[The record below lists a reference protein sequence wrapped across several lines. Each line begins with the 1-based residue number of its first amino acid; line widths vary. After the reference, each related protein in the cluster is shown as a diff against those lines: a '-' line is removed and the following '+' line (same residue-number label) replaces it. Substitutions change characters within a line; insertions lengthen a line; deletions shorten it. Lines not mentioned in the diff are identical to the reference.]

1 MRIILYGILILFFIG
16 CSPSNEMDSTNLIPI
31 SGNWELIT
39 TYGGS
44 EEDIAHG
51 IAATSDGGY
60 IVVGNSKST
69 DGTFS
74 NKKRIGSDIFLV
86 KFNALNEVEWTSTYG
101 GSEDDR
107 GHDVVQLADGGFA
120 VVGYS
125 QSSDGDATRNEGQ
138 HDNWVFKVDAQGN
151 LLWEKSFG
159 FLGHDHAY
167 NIISTSDGGLF
178 FNGFLDVTAS
188 NGAGQDGKT
197 QLTKKHGVG
206 EFWCHKLDPDGNL
219 QWRRYFGGT
228 SNDRSYDAIET
239 KEGDFVLVGSS
250 ESQDVDITNPKGEY
264 DIWVVKI
271 DAKGN
276 LLWQRSV
283 GGSNYDIGTALIEAY
298 DGDLLITGQS
308 YSQDKDITDPL
319 GSSDGILLR
328 MSNEGELK
336 KVQNYGTYEFD
347 SLKDILQR
355 ADGTLVMVGYSG
367 SGEIE
372 TGGALD
378 NDIFLYYVFADGT
391 LVNKYKI
398 DGEGLDIP
406 EKIAMTTK
414 GQVIL
419 VGSTNSTTAPYS
431 NSAGGKD
438 LFVAIWN

>member
-1 MRIILYGILILFFIG
+1 MRVLLKVISICLLIG
-16 CSPSNEMDSTNLIPI
+16 CSPSIEMDSTTLIPI
-31 SGNWELIT
+31 SGNWDLVT

-74 NKKRIGSDIFLV
+74 NKNHAGSDIFLM

-125 QSSDGDATRNEGQ
+125 QSSDGDASRNKGQ
-138 HDNWVFKVDAQGN
+138 HDNWVFKTDALGN

-167 NIISTSDGGLF
+167 SIISTSDGGLF

-188 NGAGQDGKT
+188 NGAGQDGKL

-206 EFWCHKLDPDGNL
+206 EFWCHKLDSDGNL

-283 GGSNYDIGTALIEAY
+283 GGSGYDIGTALIEAN

-328 MSNEGELK
+328 MSAEGELK
-336 KVQNYGTYEFD
+336 KVQN
-347 SLKDILQR
+347 
-355 ADGTLVMVGYSG
+355 
-367 SGEIE
+367 
-372 TGGALD
+372 
-378 NDIFLYYVFADGT
+378 
-391 LVNKYKI
+391 
-398 DGEGLDIP
+398 
-406 EKIAMTTK
+406 
-414 GQVIL
+414 
-419 VGSTNSTTAPYS
+419 
-431 NSAGGKD
+431 
-438 LFVAIWN
+438 

>member
-1 MRIILYGILILFFIG
+1 
-16 CSPSNEMDSTNLIPI
+16 
-31 SGNWELIT
+31 
-39 TYGGS
+39 
-44 EEDIAHG
+44 
-51 IAATSDGGY
+51 
-60 IVVGNSKST
+60 
-69 DGTFS
+69 
-74 NKKRIGSDIFLV
+74 
-86 KFNALNEVEWTSTYG
+86 
-101 GSEDDR
+101 
-107 GHDVVQLADGGFA
+107 
-120 VVGYS
+120 
-125 QSSDGDATRNEGQ
+125 
-138 HDNWVFKVDAQGN
+138 
-151 LLWEKSFG
+151 
-159 FLGHDHAY
+159 
-167 NIISTSDGGLF
+167 
-178 FNGFLDVTAS
+178 
-188 NGAGQDGKT
+188 
-197 QLTKKHGVG
+197 
-206 EFWCHKLDPDGNL
+206 
-219 QWRRYFGGT
+219 
-228 SNDRSYDAIET
+228 
-239 KEGDFVLVGSS
+239 
-250 ESQDVDITNPKGEY
+250 VDITNPKGEY

-378 NDIFLYYVFADGT
+378 NDIFLYYAFDDGT

>member
-1 MRIILYGILILFFIG
+1 M
-16 CSPSNEMDSTNLIPI
+16 
-31 SGNWELIT
+31 
-39 TYGGS
+39 
-44 EEDIAHG
+44 
-51 IAATSDGGY
+51 
-60 IVVGNSKST
+60 
-69 DGTFS
+69 
-74 NKKRIGSDIFLV
+74 

-125 QSSDGDATRNEGQ
+125 QSSDGDATTNEGQ

>member
-74 NKKRIGSDIFLV
+74 NKKRIGSDIFLM

-138 HDNWVFKVDAQGN
+138 HDNWVFKVDTQGN

-167 NIISTSDGGLF
+167 NIFSTSDGGLF

-206 EFWCHKLDPDGNL
+206 EFWCHKLDADGNL

-276 LLWQRSV
+276 LLLQRSV

>member
-1 MRIILYGILILFFIG
+1 MRVLLKGISICLLIG
-16 CSPSNEMDSTNLIPI
+16 CSSTTEMDSETLIPI
-31 SGNWELIT
+31 SGNWDLVN

-51 IAATSDGGY
+51 ITATADGGY
-60 IVVGNSKST
+60 ILVGNSKST
-69 DGTFS
+69 DGIFS
-74 NKKRIGSDIFLV
+74 NKNRAGSDIFLI

-125 QSSDGDATRNEGQ
+125 QSSDGDTSRNEGQ
-138 HDNWVFKVDAQGN
+138 HDNWVFKTDAQGN
-151 LLWEKSFG
+151 LIWEKSFG

-167 NIISTSDGGLF
+167 SIISTSDGGLF

-188 NGAGQDGKT
+188 NGAGQDGKV

-206 EFWCHKLDPDGNL
+206 EFWCHKLDADGNL

-271 DAKGN
+271 NAKGN

-283 GGSNYDIGTALIEAY
+283 GGSGYDIGTALIEAN

-308 YSQDKDITDPL
+308 YSLDKDITNPL
-319 GSSDGILLR
+319 GSSDGILVR
-328 MSNEGELK
+328 MSAEGVLK
-336 KVQNYGTYEFD
+336 KVQNYGSKEFD
-347 SLKDILQR
+347 SVKDIIQR
-355 ADGTLVMVGYSG
+355 ADGTIVMVGYSG

-372 TGGALD
+372 TGGTLD
-378 NDIFLYYVFADGT
+378 NDVLLYFTCVECT
-391 LVNKYKI
+391 LVIISKI
-398 DGEGLDIP
+398 DGDGLDIP
-406 EKIAMTTK
+406 EKIAITTK

-431 NSAGGKD
+431 NPAGEKD

>member
-1 MRIILYGILILFFIG
+1 MRVLLKGISICLLIG
-16 CSPSNEMDSTNLIPI
+16 CSSTTEMDSETLIPI
-31 SGNWELIT
+31 SGNWDLVN

-51 IAATSDGGY
+51 ITATADGGY
-60 IVVGNSKST
+60 ILVGNSKST
-69 DGTFS
+69 DGIFS
-74 NKKRIGSDIFLV
+74 NKNRAGSDIFLI

-125 QSSDGDATRNEGQ
+125 QSSDGDTSRNEGQ
-138 HDNWVFKVDAQGN
+138 HDNWVFKTDAQGN
-151 LLWEKSFG
+151 LIWEKSFG

-167 NIISTSDGGLF
+167 SIISTSDGGLF

-188 NGAGQDGKT
+188 NGAGQDGKV

-206 EFWCHKLDPDGNL
+206 EFWCHKLDADGNL

-264 DIWVVKI
+264 DIWLVKI

-283 GGSNYDIGTALIEAY
+283 GGSGYDIGTALIEAN

-308 YSQDKDITDPL
+308 YSLDKDITNPL
-319 GSSDGILLR
+319 GSSDGILVR
-328 MSNEGELK
+328 MSAEGVLK
-336 KVQNYGTYEFD
+336 KVQNYGSKEFD
-347 SLKDILQR
+347 SVKDIIQR
-355 ADGTLVMVGYSG
+355 ADGTIVMVGYSG

-372 TGGALD
+372 TGGTLD
-378 NDIFLYYVFADGT
+378 NDVLLYFTCVECT
-391 LVNKYKI
+391 LVIISKI
-398 DGEGLDIP
+398 DGDGLDIP
-406 EKIAMTTK
+406 EKIAITTK

-431 NSAGGKD
+431 NPAGEKD

>member
-1 MRIILYGILILFFIG
+1 MRVLLKGISICLLIG
-16 CSPSNEMDSTNLIPI
+16 CSSTTEMDSETLTPI
-31 SGNWELIT
+31 SGNWDLVN

-51 IAATSDGGY
+51 ITATADGGY
-60 IVVGNSKST
+60 ILVGNSKST
-69 DGTFS
+69 DGIFS
-74 NKKRIGSDIFLV
+74 NKNRAGSDIFLI

-125 QSSDGDATRNEGQ
+125 QSSDGDTSRNEGQ
-138 HDNWVFKVDAQGN
+138 HDNWVFRTDALGN

-178 FNGFLDVTAS
+178 LNGFLDVTAS
-188 NGAGQDGKT
+188 NGAGQDGKL

-206 EFWCHKLDPDGNL
+206 EFWCHKLDADGNL

-264 DIWVVKI
+264 DIWLVKI

-283 GGSNYDIGTALIEAY
+283 GGSGYDIGTALIEAN

-308 YSQDKDITDPL
+308 YSLDKDITNPL
-319 GSSDGILLR
+319 GSSDGILVR
-328 MSNEGELK
+328 MSAEGVLK
-336 KVQNYGTYEFD
+336 KVQNYGSKEFD
-347 SLKDILQR
+347 SVKDIIQR
-355 ADGTLVMVGYSG
+355 ADGTIVMVGYSG

-372 TGGALD
+372 TGGTLD
-378 NDIFLYYVFADGT
+378 NDVLLYFTCVECT
-391 LVNKYKI
+391 LVIISKI
-398 DGEGLDIP
+398 DGDGLDIP
-406 EKIAMTTK
+406 EKIAITTK

-431 NSAGGKD
+431 NPAGEKD

>member
-1 MRIILYGILILFFIG
+1 MRVLLKGISICLLIG
-16 CSPSNEMDSTNLIPI
+16 CSSTTEMDSETLIPI
-31 SGNWELIT
+31 SGNWDLVN

-51 IAATSDGGY
+51 ITATADGGY
-60 IVVGNSKST
+60 ILVGNSKST
-69 DGTFS
+69 DGIFS
-74 NKKRIGSDIFLV
+74 NKNRAGSDIFLM

-125 QSSDGDATRNEGQ
+125 QSSDGDTSRNEGQ
-138 HDNWVFKVDAQGN
+138 HDNWVFKTDAQGN
-151 LLWEKSFG
+151 LIWEKSFG

-167 NIISTSDGGLF
+167 SIISTSDGGLF

-188 NGAGQDGKT
+188 NGAGQDGKV

-206 EFWCHKLDPDGNL
+206 EFWCHKLDADGNL

-264 DIWVVKI
+264 DIWLVKI

-283 GGSNYDIGTALIEAY
+283 GGSGYDIGTALIEAN

-308 YSQDKDITDPL
+308 YSLDKDITNPL
-319 GSSDGILLR
+319 GSSDGILVR
-328 MSNEGELK
+328 MSAEGVLK
-336 KVQNYGTYEFD
+336 KVQNYGSKEFD
-347 SLKDILQR
+347 SVKDIIQR
-355 ADGTLVMVGYSG
+355 ADGTIVMVGYSG

-372 TGGALD
+372 TGGTLD
-378 NDIFLYYVFADGT
+378 NDVLLYFTCVECT
-391 LVNKYKI
+391 LVIISKI
-398 DGEGLDIP
+398 DGDGLDIP
-406 EKIAMTTK
+406 EKIAITTK

-431 NSAGGKD
+431 NPAGEKD

>member
-1 MRIILYGILILFFIG
+1 MRVLLKGISICLLIG
-16 CSPSNEMDSTNLIPI
+16 CSSTTEMDSETLIPI
-31 SGNWELIT
+31 SGNWDLVN

-51 IAATSDGGY
+51 ITATADGGY
-60 IVVGNSKST
+60 ILVGNSKST
-69 DGTFS
+69 DGIFS
-74 NKKRIGSDIFLV
+74 NKNRAGSDIFLI

-125 QSSDGDATRNEGQ
+125 QSSDGDTSRNEGQ
-138 HDNWVFKVDAQGN
+138 HDNWVFKTDAQGN
-151 LLWEKSFG
+151 LIWEKSFG

-167 NIISTSDGGLF
+167 SIISTSDGGLF

-188 NGAGQDGKT
+188 NGAGQDGKV

-206 EFWCHKLDPDGNL
+206 EFWCHKLDADGNL

-276 LLWQRSV
+276 LLWQRSI
-283 GGSNYDIGTALIEAY
+283 GGSGYDIGTALIEAN

-308 YSQDKDITDPL
+308 YSLDKDITNPL
-319 GSSDGILLR
+319 GSSDGILVR
-328 MSNEGELK
+328 MSAEGVLK
-336 KVQNYGTYEFD
+336 KVQNYGSKEFD
-347 SLKDILQR
+347 SVKDIIQR
-355 ADGTLVMVGYSG
+355 ADGTIVMVGYSG

-372 TGGALD
+372 TGGTLD
-378 NDIFLYYVFADGT
+378 NDVLLYFTCIECT
-391 LVNKYKI
+391 LVNISKI
-398 DGEGLDIP
+398 DGDGLDIP
-406 EKIAMTTK
+406 EKIAITTK

-431 NSAGGKD
+431 NPAGEKD